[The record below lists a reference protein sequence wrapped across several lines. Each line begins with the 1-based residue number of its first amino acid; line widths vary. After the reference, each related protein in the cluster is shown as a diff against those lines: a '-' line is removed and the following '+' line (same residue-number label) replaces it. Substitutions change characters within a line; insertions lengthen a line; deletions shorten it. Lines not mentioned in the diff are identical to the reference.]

1 MHSNDKA
8 QRSTYAQSGDRKDGN
23 FQPYYYS
30 VTNDNTAKP
39 PSWKEMELKFIESL
53 VSNEFRIPNNNIT
66 SNILSF
72 HLRFNDSF
80 CANTD
85 KGIFYVNTNEG
96 INERDTPTTAIIK
109 WNNCVNID
117 SRYLVKESLQNCSR
131 NNGINSIS
139 NVGLFRR
146 FHFPKNPFSGILEI
160 DDNRNFNNDQTSFLN
175 GKYQIIAKTD
185 NDNNTSVTEYER
197 SKLDENIQNFPDQTE
212 LKTSY
217 EKQKGFEAC
226 HAKLN
231 PSRMYSNA
239 LNTCPNFA
247 LPYQNDQNGIHICA
261 VPTMLD
267 VSNNNIQN
275 IINVSK
281 KHINDVHSMNL
292 IVICDAEDIL
302 NNNELYH
309 DLDIDV
315 RLAKSLLED
324 NNFEK
329 KKMMYD
335 MSLNQS
341 EIIYEAPVQ
350 QSVQKKIYMYRGTM
364 LNFKSDYVM
373 VFVIN
378 RQNRKRKGDTDT
390 RPSKRVHFDMNS
402 PIVSETNIDINSE
415 TDSLFYSETDSLF
428 DSESDSQSL
437 VDSQSLDSENDSQ
450 YQSETESETNSD
462 SSYYPSSSDESSSC
476 SDLSSL
482 CESDDEICQQKTS

>member
-1 MHSNDKA
+1 
-8 QRSTYAQSGDRKDGN
+8 
-23 FQPYYYS
+23 
-30 VTNDNTAKP
+30 
-39 PSWKEMELKFIESL
+39 
-53 VSNEFRIPNNNIT
+53 
-66 SNILSF
+66 
-72 HLRFNDSF
+72 
-80 CANTD
+80 
-85 KGIFYVNTNEG
+85 
-96 INERDTPTTAIIK
+96 
-109 WNNCVNID
+109 
-117 SRYLVKESLQNCSR
+117 
-131 NNGINSIS
+131 
-139 NVGLFRR
+139 
-146 FHFPKNPFSGILEI
+146 
-160 DDNRNFNNDQTSFLN
+160 
-175 GKYQIIAKTD
+175 
-185 NDNNTSVTEYER
+185 
-197 SKLDENIQNFPDQTE
+197 
-212 LKTSY
+212 
-217 EKQKGFEAC
+217 
-226 HAKLN
+226 
-231 PSRMYSNA
+231 MYSNA

-247 LPYQNDQNGIHICA
+247 LPDQNGIHICA

-267 VSNNNIQN
+267 VSNNNRQI

-281 KHINDVHSMNL
+281 KHINDLHSMNL

-390 RPSKRVHFDMNS
+390 DTRPSKRVHFDMNS
-402 PIVSETNIDINSE
+402 PIVSETNIDIN
-415 TDSLFYSETDSLF
+415 SETDSLF

-482 CESDDEICQQKTS
+482 CESDDEICQQKHHKIKTIKAFNF